1 MNPVHWA
8 RECRVIVSLGCIALN
23 AGKSISIRHHN
34 LRAGTLARQITGN
47 ARKMRFNSDG
57 SSGQQE
63 SAAERDHR
71 NSRPVRF
78 DAEAAAWPFRLQR
91 VTPGAKP
98 PSAAESASPDGL
110 KRHLE
115 NAAENEEH
123 AKPYESHAHL
133 LYPRTPTHCC
143 AEKLGAASACP
154 LLSESD
160 RLDDRRTRQR
170 AARKPGIAATEAQVT
185 SKRPA

>member
-1 MNPVHWA
+1 MGFASAQP
-8 RECRVIVSLGCIALN
+8 I
-23 AGKSISIRHHN
+23 

-47 ARKMRFNSDG
+47 ARNMRFNSDG

-170 AARKPGIAATEAQVT
+170 AARRPGIAPTEAQVT